1 MAYDHAE
8 QEQLDSFKA
17 FWAQYGNIIIWVL
30 ILALGSYAGW
40 NYWQTHKRN
49 KSVEASALYDELQT
63 SLLAND
69 NAKVQRVAGD
79 IRSKYE
85 ASAYAPMAALA
96 AAKTAFEANDLK
108 TAKAQLQWVAEHGN
122 DEYKS
127 IANLR
132 LAGVLLD
139 EKAHDE
145 ALKVLNGKFLSQFDA
160 QVNDR
165 KGDVLVA
172 QNKLNEA
179 RAAYVAAIAAMGQN
193 APGRQLVQVKLE
205 AIGGTAPVDKK
216 AEEQKAAEQKAVA

>member
-40 NYWQTHKRN
+40 NYWKTHQRN

-79 IRSKYE
+79 IRAKYE

-108 TAKAQLQWVAEHGN
+108 TAKAQLQWAAEHGN

-139 EKAHDE
+139 EKAFDE
-145 ALKVLNGKFLSQFDA
+145 ALKVLNGKFLPQFTSE
-160 QVNDR
+160 VNDR

-179 RAAYVAAIAAMGQN
+179 RAAYVTAIAAMDPN
-193 APGRQLVQVKLE
+193 APGRQLVQIKLE
-205 AIGGTAPVDKK
+205 AIGGTVPADKK
-216 AEEQKAAEQKAVA
+216 SDQEKAAEQKAAA

>member
-1 MAYDHAE
+1 MAYDHQE

-17 FWAQYGNIIIWVL
+17 FWSQYGNIIIWVL

-40 NYWQTHKRN
+40 NYWKTHQRN

-79 IRSKYE
+79 IRAKYE
-85 ASAYAPMAALA
+85 SSAYAPMAALA

-108 TAKAQLQWVAEHGN
+108 TAKTHLQWAAEHGN

-139 EKAHDE
+139 EKAFDE
-145 ALKVLNGKFLSQFDA
+145 ALKVLSGKFLPQFTSE
-160 QVNDR
+160 VNDR

-179 RAAYVAAIAAMGQN
+179 RAAYVAAIAAMDPN
-193 APGRQLVQVKLE
+193 APGRQLVQIKLE
-205 AIGGTAPVDKK
+205 AIGGTVPADKK
-216 AEEQKAAEQKAVA
+216 SEAAAEQKAAA

>member
-1 MAYDHAE
+1 MAYDHQE

-17 FWAQYGNIIIWVL
+17 FWSQYGNIIIWVL

-40 NYWQTHKRN
+40 NYWKTHQRN
-49 KSVEASALYDELQT
+49 QSVEASALYDELQA

-79 IRSKYE
+79 IRTKYE
-85 ASAYAPMAALA
+85 SSAYATMAALA

-108 TAKAQLQWVAEHGN
+108 SAKAHLQWAAEHGN

-139 EKAHDE
+139 EKAFDE
-145 ALKVLNGKFLSQFDA
+145 ALKVLNGKFLPQFTSE
-160 QVNDR
+160 VNDR

-179 RAAYVAAIAAMGQN
+179 RAAYVAAIAAMDPN
-193 APGRQLVQVKLE
+193 APGRQLVQIKLE
-205 AIGGTAPVDKK
+205 AIGGTVPADKK
-216 AEEQKAAEQKAVA
+216 SEAAAEQKAAA

>member
-1 MAYDHAE
+1 MAYDHQE

-17 FWAQYGNIIIWVL
+17 FWSQYGNIIIWVL

-40 NYWQTHKRN
+40 NYWKTHQRN

-79 IRSKYE
+79 IRAKYE
-85 ASAYAPMAALA
+85 SSAYAPMAALA

-108 TAKAQLQWVAEHGN
+108 TAKTHLQWAAEHGN

-139 EKAHDE
+139 EKAFDE
-145 ALKVLNGKFLSQFDA
+145 ALKVLNGKFLPQFTSE
-160 QVNDR
+160 VNDR

-179 RAAYVAAIAAMGQN
+179 RAAYVAAIAAMDPN
-193 APGRQLVQVKLE
+193 APGRQLVQIKLE
-205 AIGGTAPVDKK
+205 AIGGTVPADKK
-216 AEEQKAAEQKAVA
+216 SEAAAEQKAAA

>member
-1 MAYDHAE
+1 MAYDHQE

-17 FWAQYGNIIIWVL
+17 FWSQYGNIIIWVL

-40 NYWQTHKRN
+40 NYWKTHQRN
-49 KSVEASALYDELQT
+49 KSVEASALYDELQA

-79 IRSKYE
+79 IRTKYE
-85 ASAYAPMAALA
+85 SSAYAPMAALA

-108 TAKAQLQWVAEHGN
+108 TAKTHLQWAAEHGN

-139 EKAHDE
+139 EKAFDE
-145 ALKVLNGKFLSQFDA
+145 ALKVLNGKFLPQFTSE
-160 QVNDR
+160 VNDR

-179 RAAYVAAIAAMGQN
+179 RAAYVAAIAAMEPN
-193 APGRQLVQVKLE
+193 APGRQLVQIKLE
-205 AIGGTAPVDKK
+205 AIGGTVPADKK
-216 AEEQKAAEQKAVA
+216 SEAAAEQKAAA

>member
-1 MAYDHAE
+1 MAYDHQE

-17 FWAQYGNIIIWVL
+17 FWSQYGNIIIWVL

-40 NYWQTHKRN
+40 NYWKTHQRN
-49 KSVEASALYDELQT
+49 QSVEASALYDELQA

-79 IRSKYE
+79 IRAKYE
-85 ASAYAPMAALA
+85 SSAYATMAALA

-108 TAKAQLQWVAEHGN
+108 TAKTQLQWAAEHGN

-139 EKAHDE
+139 EKAFDE
-145 ALKVLNGKFLSQFDA
+145 ALKVLNGKFLPQFTSE
-160 QVNDR
+160 VNDR

-179 RAAYVAAIAAMGQN
+179 RAAYVAAIAAMDPN
-193 APGRQLVQVKLE
+193 APGRQLVQIKLE
-205 AIGGTAPVDKK
+205 AIGGTVPADKK
-216 AEEQKAAEQKAVA
+216 SEAAAEQKAAA